1 MPTADALLARLHA
14 ALADLPPQFL
24 EMVIVLLAAIA
35 VLSGAVMLHGALA
48 RARRRREARLDRV
61 SQRRTAPVKRRTERP
76 GLRSADHRP
85 AQGLVRYLPR
95 RELLRTRL
103 QRAGFQGGIGVYLA
117 ASGAL
122 ALLAAILFMLVAKL
136 PPAACLLLGLGKGI
150 ALPYAFLGWKAKRRE
165 AAFLKNLPE
174 GIDIIVRGLR
184 AGLPVSESMAAVGR
198 EANEPVAGLFREI
211 GDLVRIGHPL
221 EAAIER
227 TARRMAV
234 PELRF
239 LAITLSVQKE
249 TGGNLTETLD
259 NLAEILRKRRQMKLK
274 IRAVSSEARASAYI
288 IGSLPF
294 VMFAIIYLV
303 NQGYVMDLFTDPRGH
318 LMIGMGLGSIA
329 MGAMVMAKMVRF
341 DI

>member
-1 MPTADALLARLHA
+1 MIAA
-14 ALADLPPQFL
+14 ALNRLTADLPPQFL
-24 EMVIVLLAAIA
+24 ETMIALLVAIA
-35 VLSGAVMLHGALA
+35 VLVGAALLQGALA
-48 RARRRREARLDRV
+48 RARRRRAARLARV
-61 SQRRTAPVKRRTERP
+61 GQQAAPRPSDQGKRAS
-76 GLRSADHRP
+76 LRAAHHRP
-85 AQGLVRYLPR
+85 VRGLMRLLPR

-103 QRAGFQGGIGVYLA
+103 QRAGFPGGVGVYLA
-117 ASGAL
+117 VSVAL
-122 ALLAAILFMLVAKL
+122 AVFTVTALLILRVG
-136 PPAACLLLGLGKGI
+136 PPAAALIGGLGVGI
-150 ALPYAFLGWKAKRRE
+150 ALPHAFLGWRAGRRE

-174 GIDIIVRGLR
+174 GVDIIVRGLK

-198 EANEPVAGLFREI
+198 EAHEPVGGLFREI

-249 TGGNLTETLD
+249 TGGNLTETLE
-259 NLAEILRKRRQMKLK
+259 NLSEILRKRRQMKLK

-294 VMFAIIYLV
+294 VMFCIIWLV
-303 NQGYVMDLFTDPRGH
+303 NQPYVMELFTDPRGH
-318 LMIGMGLGSIA
+318 IMIGVGLGSILF
-329 MGAMVMAKMVRF
+329 GALVMAKMVRF